1 MSLLKKRL
9 SGGLVLEK
17 SNTERTK
24 GLILDVASADNAF
37 TLKVPAGI
45 VGALSVDLP
54 DTGLELQTESNTAT
68 LSNKTISGLVN
79 TLTDIPPSA
88 LTGPIPLSLLATLTV
103 NRALQSNAS
112 GIIEVSSVT
121 NTELGYLSGVTSSIQ
136 TQIASKMTRIV
147 SVDETVPR
155 FNGITGEVQST
166 GVTISD
172 TDDLV
177 VPGNFTVYGTF
188 VTLNVQTLDVEDQ
201 NISVNVNG
209 DDTSAQGAGLT
220 VVRTGA
226 YGSIIYDSATVSKFK
241 VGSIGAEV
249 ELADISSAQVLTN
262 KDYNVGTASNTS
274 RITVGKDAKT
284 NLDSLTRKEATL
296 MYGTDT
302 KQLYVDDGVNLLAVG
317 GSWTP
322 YASELISSNGTIS
335 LSTTTGLQ
343 YRRIEGNAQAV
354 SASLTPFGSSAP
366 SDGTVVRL
374 VGQDADNT
382 VIISNYDAAKG
393 AILNGLAELGFGDVL
408 ELQYDAVLDRWLET
422 FRNF

>member
-17 SNTERTK
+17 SNLERLK
-24 GLILDVASADNAF
+24 GLTFDVSSADEMF

-54 DTGLELQTESNTAT
+54 DTGAELQTESNTAIF
-68 LSNKTISGLVN
+68 SNKTISGLTN
-79 TLTDIPPSA
+79 TLTNIPPSA

-103 NRALQSNAS
+103 NRALQSSAS
-112 GIIEVSSVT
+112 GVIEVSSVT
-121 NTELGYLSGVTSSIQ
+121 NTELGYLSGVTSAIQ
-136 TQIASKMTRIV
+136 TQINSKMARIV
-147 SVDETVPR
+147 SIDETVPR
-155 FNGITGEVQST
+155 FNGITGEVQSS

-241 VGSIGAEV
+241 VGDLGSEV
-249 ELADISSAQVLTN
+249 ELADISSSQVLTN
-262 KDYNVGTASNTS
+262 KDYDVGTASDTS
-274 RITVGKDAKT
+274 RLTVGKEAKT

-302 KQLYVDDGVNLLAVG
+302 KQLYVDDGTNLLAVG

-322 YASELISSNGTIS
+322 YASELIASNGTIS

-354 SASLTPFGSSAP
+354 SASLTPFGLSAP

-374 VGQDADNT
+374 VGQDVDNT

>member
-79 TLTDIPPSA
+79 TLADIPPSA
-88 LTGPIPLSLLATLTV
+88 LTGPIPLSLLATLTI

-112 GIIEVSSVT
+112 GVIEVSSVT

-155 FNGITGEVQST
+155 FNGITGEVQSS

-343 YRRIEGNAQAV
+343 YRRIEGNTQAV

>member
-121 NTELGYLSGVTSSIQ
+121 NTELGYLSGVTSNIQ

-155 FNGITGEVQST
+155 FNGITGEVQSS

-249 ELADISSAQVLTN
+249 ELVDISSAQVLTN

-343 YRRIEGNAQAV
+343 YRRIEGNTQAV

>member
-155 FNGITGEVQST
+155 FNGITGEVQSS

-220 VVRTGA
+220 IVRTGA

-322 YASELISSNGTIS
+322 YTSELISSNGTIS

-343 YRRIEGNAQAV
+343 YRRIEGNTQAV

>member
-112 GIIEVSSVT
+112 GVIEVSSVT
-121 NTELGYLSGVTSSIQ
+121 NTELGYLSGVTSAIQ

-155 FNGITGEVQST
+155 FNGITGEVQSS

-220 VVRTGA
+220 IVRTGA
-226 YGSIIYDSATVSKFK
+226 YGSLIYDSATISKFK
-241 VGSIGAEV
+241 AGSIGAEV
-249 ELADISSAQVLTN
+249 ELADTSSSQVLTN

-284 NLDSLTRKEATL
+284 NLDGLTRKEATL

-302 KQLYVDDGVNLLAVG
+302 KQLYVDDGTNLLAVG

-322 YASELISSNGTIS
+322 YASELIASNGTIS

-374 VGQDADNT
+374 VGQDVDNT